1 MNRVKRFF
9 KELKRVRWPIAKD
22 TNIAFWKSMIFI
34 IITSLVLFGVALAFT
49 ALWKAFNVG
58 I

>member
-9 KELKRVRWPIAKD
+9 KELKRVRWPKVKE
-22 TNIAFWKSMIFI
+22 TNVAFWKSMCFI
-34 IITSLVLFGVALAFT
+34 IITSLVLFAIALAFT
-49 ALWKAFNVG
+49 ALWKTFGVG